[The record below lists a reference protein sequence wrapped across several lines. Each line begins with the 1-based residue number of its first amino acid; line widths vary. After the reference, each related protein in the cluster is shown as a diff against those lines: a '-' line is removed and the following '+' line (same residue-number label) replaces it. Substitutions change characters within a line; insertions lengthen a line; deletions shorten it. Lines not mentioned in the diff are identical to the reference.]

1 MLRAKSC
8 LAVPN
13 TNLPSRDREGH
24 PHTPVVTAELTLKS
38 TLGMEADSGASYPS
52 SQGWLQWDRAV
63 PDPTRAEEG

>member
-38 TLGMEADSGASYPS
+38 TLGMEADSGAGYPS
-52 SQGWLQWDRAV
+52 RDRAV
-63 PDPTRAEEG
+63 PDPTQAEEG